1 MQELPGYEKD
11 IMAGRMHGLRMFP
24 ECENK
29 SGRRTMPKRQMVND
43 NVNNMR
49 NKEYEVLDYKGKDG
63 KKVQAIQLGMIRKSI
78 LNCLHFAGLRYSLD
92 DLAYS
97 MTLNEKG
104 FYMKIGEEVVK
115 VCYGDYI
122 VYDGNAYLPWK
133 KKDFEN
139 EFTEIKEES

>member
-1 MQELPGYEKD
+1 MQGLPGYEKD

-24 ECENK
+24 ECENE
-29 SGRRTMPKRQMVND
+29 SGRRTMSKRQMVNG
-43 NVNNMR
+43 NVNDMR

-133 KKDFEN
+133 KEDFEN
-139 EFTEIKEES
+139 EFTEIEEA